1 MVEQNYVFE
10 VLAREGHRVDKVLVL
25 TTKTAGTNPKSADAV
40 DSSDALNV
48 HPPSARCRN
57 PRPRPNLAT
66 PRQQRDRA
74 GATTSPSKTSSNP
87 VAAPPSA
94 NPSSSKAAAPARKRC
109 ESAGSRQVTAV
120 TPFFGTS
127 APDAAEPLGLYRMIH
142 GSQPVG
148 DLRHRHPRIPRLPP
162 QQAGDACVPSV
173 SSATTAASS
182 FSPVAQEV
190 ASCIS
195 NASTKDISC
204 STLATIRRCSARGG
218 TARTVG

>member
-1 MVEQNYVFE
+1 MP
-10 VLAREGHRVDKVLVL
+10 KP
-25 TTKTAGTNPKSADAV
+25 KTASQPGHPKAA
-40 DSSDALNV
+40 
-48 HPPSARCRN
+48 AR
-57 PRPRPNLAT
+57 PG
-66 PRQQRDRA
+66 RA
-74 GATTSPSKTSSNP
+74 STSPSKTSSNP

-109 ESAGSRQVTAV
+109 ESAGSRQDTAV